1 MSDTSVLCDNC
12 DYDMTELYFNG
23 ELECPRCNKTIIPN
37 FGVESTEDRSV
48 SRGDMPKFSE
58 PTEEVEGENDWFSV
72 DEDMSID
79 EINEKMNRGNTDIDE
94 TDEFGWLE
102 EDFQTSLSTGD
113 RMAIYVNEKEVIGK
127 VIAIDYA
134 DNYAKIIDE
143 QNGNEYTSQIEDFYL
158 PTTTDLDKKTNFE
171 LIGLQEQ
178 LAANNSELGISDTTI
193 VNFTTQLIKM
203 LNKESEGI
211 TNSLFFSTTN
221 IRIQEI
227 IKDIFGNVDA
237 QGKARLFTSN
247 ISRMW
252 VKNRVYFNGD
262 CLAKINFDMLFQNH
276 ASIGL
281 YAKKTNVGIDPIE
294 HLSDRPN
301 STSSAWIIIIK
312 NGDLIFKF
320 EPSDVRHIKTSD
332 IEIQRWKNQCE
343 NTLTCTVCNKTYKAK
358 SEILKESNIPMPG
371 YCLTP
376 SCNSI
381 IFTSEAS
388 KIGSGARHY
397 ARIAT
402 KSHEENKLTLL
413 YNITDKLFY
422 VTTDK
427 FAGEIDVIELWE
439 EFEKTGDMHSSAAKY
454 IPVKHKSNKL
464 EDILELEL
472 KLHRSSADLYA
483 KLRGIPLALNS
494 KSTTDLSLT
503 LHELHWLDEQIMR
516 ILKKLR

>member
-1 MSDTSVLCDNC
+1 MSTLSIICEIC
-12 DYDMTELYFNG
+12 SHDMTDTYYKGDLQ
-23 ELECPRCNKTIIPN
+23 CPKCNHYNDSPIK
-37 FGVESTEDRSV
+37 
-48 SRGDMPKFSE
+48 RG
-58 PTEEVEGENDWFSV
+58 EVEV
-72 DEDMSID
+72 PVI
-79 EINEKMNRGNTDIDE
+79 E
-94 TDEFGWLE
+94 TDTRIEMETILE
-102 EDFQTSLSTGD
+102 EAVLRLENVDQMPERAFNIGD
-113 RMAIYVNEKEVIGK
+113 RMAIHRDGQDIIGK
-127 VIAIDYA
+127 VTNIGLKLAVIE
-134 DNYAKIIDE
+134 DE
-143 QNGNEYTSQIEDFYL
+143 ETGEEQSAQIEELFL
-158 PTTTDLDKKTNFE
+158 PPSTDLDEETNSE
-171 LIGLQEQ
+171 LLDLKEQ
-178 LAANNSELGISDTTI
+178 LATNNSESGISNTTRL
-193 VNFTTQLIKM
+193 NFTTQLIKM
-203 LNKESEGI
+203 LNNKSEEI
-211 TNSLFFSTTN
+211 TNSLSFSTTN

-237 QGKARLFTSN
+237 QEKARLFTSN
-247 ISRMW
+247 ISRIW
-252 VKNRVYFNGD
+252 VKNRIYFNGD

-301 STSSAWIIIIK
+301 SALSAWIIIIK
-312 NGDLIFKF
+312 NGDSIFKF
-320 EPSDVRHIKTSD
+320 EPSDVRQIKTSD
-332 IEIQRWKNQCE
+332 IEIQRWKNKCE
-343 NTLTCTVCNKTYKAK
+343 NILTCTVCDKIYKAK

-439 EFEKTGDMHSSAAKY
+439 EFEKTGDMQSSAAKY